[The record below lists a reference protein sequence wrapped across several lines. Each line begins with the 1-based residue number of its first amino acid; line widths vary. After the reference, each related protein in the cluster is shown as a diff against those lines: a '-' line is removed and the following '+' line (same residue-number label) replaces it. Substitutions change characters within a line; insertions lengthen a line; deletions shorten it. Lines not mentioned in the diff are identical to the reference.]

1 MSERILVLYTG
12 GTIGMERS
20 EQGYRPS
27 ACFGRVLGK
36 HLDALSGL
44 PNYDFIELAP
54 LIDSANL
61 LPTHWVNMAQ
71 ELKTHW
77 NDYRGFVV
85 VHGTDTLAWTASAL
99 SFMLAGADR
108 PVILTGAQIPL
119 LEPRSDALANLSTA
133 MILANSTAYAGVHVF
148 FGNTLLQGNR
158 STKSSSIAFQAFS
171 SPNAAPLAEVGI
183 TLPLLP
189 QVNEFESACDFLI
202 PNLEAQAVAVLTLYP
217 GLAAAQIEALIEPPH
232 VRGLVLCSYGAGNLP
247 DANTELLQALE
258 RAIRRGIVVVNT
270 TQCAHGPVIQGA
282 YATSSA
288 LERIGVI
295 SASDMTLEAAFAKLH
310 ILLGLYKDSKVVS
323 EKFAV
328 NWCGEMT

>member
-1 MSERILVLYTG
+1 MCIEAG
-12 GTIGMERS
+12 
-20 EQGYRPS
+20 PS
-27 ACFGRVLGK
+27 ACFDRVLGK

-71 ELKTHW
+71 ELT
-77 NDYRGFVV
+77 
-85 VHGTDTLAWTASAL
+85 
-99 SFMLAGADR
+99 
-108 PVILTGAQIPL
+108 
-119 LEPRSDALANLSTA
+119 
-133 MILANSTAYAGVHVF
+133 
-148 FGNTLLQGNR
+148 
-158 STKSSSIAFQAFS
+158 
-171 SPNAAPLAEVGI
+171 
-183 TLPLLP
+183 
-189 QVNEFESACDFLI
+189 
-202 PNLEAQAVAVLTLYP
+202 
-217 GLAAAQIEALIEPPH
+217 
-232 VRGLVLCSYGAGNLP
+232 

-288 LERIGVI
+288 LERIIGVI

-323 EKFAV
+323 EKFAL